1 MGCSRKETDKD
12 DVKYVGLGIS
22 DWIPDIWGPKQPIVK
37 INDDSLVTQDIVKN
51 VLNAEEK
58 GGELLQE
65 FISTFTTGNAKLK

>member
-12 DVKYVGLGIS
+12 DVKYVGLGIL

-51 VLNAEEK
+51 V
-58 GGELLQE
+58 
-65 FISTFTTGNAKLK
+65 